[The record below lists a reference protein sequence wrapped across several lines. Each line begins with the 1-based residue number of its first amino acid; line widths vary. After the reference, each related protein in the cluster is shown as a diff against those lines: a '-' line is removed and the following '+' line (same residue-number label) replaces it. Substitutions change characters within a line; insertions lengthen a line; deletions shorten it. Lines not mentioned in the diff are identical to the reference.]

1 MINQLAEEY
10 SNQSVVFLDYHYDL
24 ALEDGLPNYFPPEAR
39 WNVIQAS
46 EEGLG
51 LTWAVVDS
59 GRLHHRGAETP
70 GAAREAYVSMI
81 NDALLAPP
89 QAEIYATW
97 WRDGN
102 SVNISATVTNHST
115 LTLSSSNNA
124 GVHAIVKEPYAEYP
138 THTTLHPGLNG
149 GMAQIPNL
157 APGETGTYHITVPD
171 IYPYSWDNLEFIVLV
186 DYQTASDA
194 KFDQLQAVFATPATT
209 TPTIFAQPNSF
220 NFMISE
226 SDPFI
231 PVFSS
236 TILGD
241 TSVTWTAT
249 VDKSWLTI
257 DRSTGTIGDI
267 IVPTVDT
274 AALAEGFQTAKI
286 MVLDDTGIWHTGISV
301 TIFKLREPTETLSR
315 LYLPFVGKP

>member
-10 SNQSVVFLDYHYDL
+10 SNQPVVFLDYHYDL
-24 ALEDGLPNYFPPEAR
+24 ALEDGLPTYFPPEAR

-59 GRLHHRGAETP
+59 GRLHHRGAENE
-70 GAAREAYVSMI
+70 GDADEAYTDMI
-81 NDALLAPP
+81 EDALSTPSR
-89 QAEIYATW
+89 AEIYATW

-102 SVNISATVTNHST
+102 SVNITATVTNHSE
-115 LTLSSSNNA
+115 LTLSSANNA

-149 GMAQIPNL
+149 GMAQIPDL
-157 APGETGTYHITVPD
+157 APEETGTYRITIPD
-171 IYPYSWDNLEFIVLV
+171 IYPNNWDNLEFIVLV
-186 DYQTASDA
+186 DFQTAPDDNY
-194 KFDQLQAVFATPATT
+194 DQLQAVYATPAI
-209 TPTIFAQPNSF
+209 TPPAIFAQPNSF
-220 NFMISE
+220 YFMISE

-231 PVFSS
+231 PEFSS

-241 TSVTWTAT
+241 TSVTWTAM
-249 VDKSWLTI
+249 VDKPWLTI
-257 DRSTGTIGDI
+257 DRFAGTIGDS

-274 AALAEGFQTAKI
+274 AAVSEGFQTAKI
-286 MVLDDTGIWHTGISV
+286 MVIDDAGIWHTGISV
-301 TIFKLREPTETLSR
+301 TVFKLREPTETLIR
-315 LYLPFVGKP
+315 HFLPIVGRP